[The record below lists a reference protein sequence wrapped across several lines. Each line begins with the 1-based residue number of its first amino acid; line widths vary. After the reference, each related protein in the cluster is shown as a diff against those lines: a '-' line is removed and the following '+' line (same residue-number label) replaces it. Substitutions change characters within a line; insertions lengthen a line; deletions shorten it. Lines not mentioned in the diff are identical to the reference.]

1 LPPQQPEPRSS
12 ASTLRILI
20 VEDEFLIA
28 MELEGILQDAG
39 FHVIGPALSVEE
51 ALERL
56 EAERPDAAVLDV
68 SLRGE
73 KVTPVAEI
81 LLAMSVPF
89 VLATAFE
96 AADLAGE
103 PVLAGAKNV
112 GKPTRPGEL
121 VKVIGLLVGG
131 EGG

>member
-1 LPPQQPEPRSS
+1 VLV
-12 ASTLRILI
+12 

-39 FHVIGPALSVEE
+39 IHVIGPALSVEE

-73 KVTPVAEI
+73 RVTPVAEI